1 MTDVPARLAV
11 EGLDQHYGSAQVLRG
26 IGLAVEP
33 GTCLAVL
40 GRNGAGKTTLLR
52 CLTGLIPE
60 SRGRIAL
67 DRTELTRLSPDRRA
81 RAGLAYVPQG
91 REIFSDLTVAE
102 NLRVAAR
109 AHGLERTDA
118 VDEAVTLFPALRGLW
133 HRPGGNLSGGQQQQ
147 LAIARALAT
156 RPRALLL
163 DEPTEGIQP
172 SIVAAIEAV
181 IAGLKGRITVLL
193 VEQYL
198 DFALRVA
205 DSVVVLSRG
214 SVVERGDPKALNP
227 EALTRHIAV

>member
-1 MTDVPARLAV
+1 MTNAPARLAV
-11 EGLDQHYGSAQVLRG
+11 AGLDQHYGSAQVLRG
-26 IGLAVEP
+26 VDLAVAP

-52 CLTGLIPE
+52 CLTGLIPA

-67 DRTELTRLSPDRRA
+67 DETELTRLPPDRRA
-81 RAGLAYVPQG
+81 RSGLAYVPQG
-91 REIFSDLTVAE
+91 REIFPDLTVAE

-118 VDEAVTLFPALRGLW
+118 VDEAVALFPALRGLW

-172 SIVAAIEAV
+172 SIVAAIETV
-181 IAGLKGRITVLL
+181 IAGLKGTITVLL

-205 DSVVVLSRG
+205 DAVVVLSRG
-214 SVVERGDPKALNP
+214 SVVARGDPMALSHD
-227 EALTRHIAV
+227 ELARHIAV

>member
-1 MTDVPARLAV
+1 MRLTI

-26 IGLAVEP
+26 VTLSIAP
-33 GTCLAVL
+33 GTCLAVV

-52 CLTGLIPE
+52 CLAGLIPA
-60 SRGRIAL
+60 SRGRIAF
-67 DRTELTRLSPDRRA
+67 DAAEIAAWPSDRRA
-81 RAGLAYVPQG
+81 RAGLATVPQG

-109 AHGLERTDA
+109 AHGLERSDA
-118 VDEAVTLFPALRGLW
+118 IDEAVALFPALRELW

-156 RPRALLL
+156 RPRLLLL

-172 SIVAAIEAV
+172 SIVSAIETV

-198 DFALRVA
+198 DFALRLA

-214 SVVERGDPKALNP
+214 AIVEQGERGTISHAD
-227 EALTRHIAV
+227 LTRHIAV